1 MALTIVGAG
10 FGRTGTNSLKLALEH
25 LGFGPCHHMYEVI
38 ENPEQLPYWQAADRG
53 ELPDWDEVF
62 ANYRSCLD
70 WPSARFWR
78 EIAGHYSDAKVLLS
92 VRPEENW
99 LKSIHATIYP
109 VIRDR
114 ADNEPGFYRDLMEM
128 CYGLIEH
135 QTFGDRLGDPDHA
148 LEVYRTH
155 NAEVQ
160 ATVAPDRLLTFDVAE
175 GWEPLCAF
183 LGVSVPDIEFPH
195 TNRSQD
201 FQDSADELSGNS

>member
-10 FGRTGTNSLKLALEH
+10 FGRTGTHSLKLALEQ

-38 ENPEQLPYWQAADRG
+38 ENPEQLPYWQAAARG

-62 ANYRSCLD
+62 ANYGSCVD
-70 WPSARFWR
+70 WPSARYWR
-78 EIAGHYSDAKVLLS
+78 ELAAHYSDAKVLLS

-99 LKSIHATIYP
+99 LKSIHGTIYP

-128 CYGLIEH
+128 TYAIIEQ
-135 QTFGDRLGDPDHA
+135 QTFGDQLGDPGHA
-148 LEVYRTH
+148 IEVYRAH

-160 ATVAPDRLLTFDVAE
+160 ATIAPDRLLTFDVTE

-183 LGVSVPDIEFPH
+183 LGAPVPDIPFPH
-195 TNRSQD
+195 TNQSQD
-201 FQDSADELSGNS
+201 FQASADELAGKS

>member
-10 FGRTGTNSLKLALEH
+10 FGRTGTHSLKLALEQ

-38 ENPEQLPYWQAADRG
+38 ENPEQLPYWEAAARG

-62 ANYRSCLD
+62 ADYGSCVD

-78 EIAGHYSDAKVLLS
+78 EIAAHYSDAKVLLS

-99 LKSIHATIYP
+99 LKSIHGTIYP

-128 CYGLIEH
+128 TYAIIEQ
-135 QTFGDRLGDPDHA
+135 QTFGDQLGDPGHA
-148 LEVYRTH
+148 LEVYRAHT
-155 NAEVQ
+155 AEVQ
-160 ATVAPDRLLTFDVAE
+160 ATIAPDRLLTFDVTE
-175 GWEPLCAF
+175 GWELLCAF
-183 LGVSVPDIEFPH
+183 LGAPVPDIAFPH
-195 TNRSQD
+195 TNQSQD
-201 FQDSADELSGNS
+201 FQASTDELAGKS